1 MPMRN
6 FYAVLRVAPKASDAE
21 IKSAFRSLAKT
32 CHPDL
37 RPGDREAE
45 EAFQE
50 VKRAYTF
57 LSNPETRKMYDA
69 FLASRR
75 AAARARWR
83 RAAATMCATFALT
96 AVTVV
101 LVAVWVHDG
110 GLPFSGRLFAE
121 APERAGGSVEVAR
134 APATAARPAPRN
146 PGAAEPAAARRD
158 APVGH

>member
-6 FYAVLRVAPKASDAE
+6 LYAVLRVAPKASDAE

-37 RPGDREAE
+37 RPGDRNAE

-69 FLASRR
+69 FLASQR
-75 AAARARWR
+75 AVARARLR

-96 AVTVV
+96 AATVV
-101 LVAVWVHDG
+101 LAAVWVHEG
-110 GLPFSGRLFAE
+110 GLPFSGRLLAE
-121 APERAGGSVEVAR
+121 APIGASGSADVVRSPQPAGAHREALAG
-134 APATAARPAPRN
+134 P
-146 PGAAEPAAARRD
+146 
-158 APVGH
+158 

>member
-6 FYAVLRVAPKASDAE
+6 FYTVLHVAPKASDAE
-21 IKSAFRSLAKT
+21 IKTAFRSLAKT

-57 LSNPETRKMYDA
+57 LTNPETRKMYDA

-75 AAARARWR
+75 AAARARLR
-83 RAAATMCATFALT
+83 RAATTMCTTFALT
-96 AVTVV
+96 AATVV
-101 LVAVWVHDG
+101 LVAVWVHEG
-110 GLPFSGRLFAE
+110 GLPLSGRLFAH
-121 APERAGGSVEVAR
+121 APERAGGSVDVAR
-134 APATAARPAPRN
+134 VPAAAAQPAPGA
-146 PGAAEPAAARRD
+146 PGKAEPAASL
-158 APVGH
+158 P

>member
-6 FYAVLRVAPKASDAE
+6 FYAVLRVAPRASDAE

-69 FLASRR
+69 FLASQR
-75 AAARARWR
+75 AAARGRLR

-96 AVTVV
+96 IATVV
-101 LVAVWVHDG
+101 LVAVWVHEG
-110 GLPFSGRLFAE
+110 GISFSGRLLAE
-121 APERAGGSVEVAR
+121 APERASGTLDVAR
-134 APATAARPAPRN
+134 APHALRAAPGN
-146 PGAAEPAAARRD
+146 PGTTEPSRARRE
-158 APVGH
+158 APAVP